1 MEYVIQAGF
10 VDGIWDEIVA
20 KFFGAVD
27 FVFDP
32 LWRWYAICAL
42 LWVASLVACVV
53 ISYFC
58 EKCRPTMGILLLLLT
73 VGIGSFLTGAQK
85 TRNVDNARQARAD
98 ARRTKPREDPDG
110 GGFKWP
116 W

>member
-1 MEYVIQAGF
+1 
-10 VDGIWDEIVA
+10 
-20 KFFGAVD
+20 
-27 FVFDP
+27 
-32 LWRWYAICAL
+32 
-42 LWVASLVACVV
+42 
-53 ISYFC
+53 
-58 EKCRPTMGILLLLLT
+58 MGILLMLLT

-98 ARRTKPREDPDG
+98 ARRTKPREDQDG